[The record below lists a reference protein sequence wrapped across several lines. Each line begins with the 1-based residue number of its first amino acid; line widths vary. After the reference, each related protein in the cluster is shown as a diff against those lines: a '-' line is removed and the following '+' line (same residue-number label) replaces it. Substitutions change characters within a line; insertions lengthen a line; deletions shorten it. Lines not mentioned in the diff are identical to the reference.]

1 MEKNASK
8 GTSLK
13 ESTRLRSQ
21 KREVVMLLLFLMNK
35 KKDMTQLEFLWPLV
49 TKLKVSE
56 FLILVVFTIYA
67 QIDICLLVVSHMM
80 VVRLLLLAL

>member
-1 MEKNASK
+1 MEMNTSK

-35 KKDMTQLEFLWPLV
+35 KKDMTQLEYLWPLV

-56 FLILVVFTIYA
+56 FLILVV
-67 QIDICLLVVSHMM
+67 LVVSHMM
-80 VVRLLLLAL
+80 VVRSLVLAL

>member
-35 KKDMTQLEFLWPLV
+35 KKDMTQLEYLWPLV

-56 FLILVVFTIYA
+56 FLILVV
-67 QIDICLLVVSHMM
+67 LVVSHMM
-80 VVRLLLLAL
+80 VVRSLVLAL